1 MPAELAKAKAMSS
14 LGQDCTV
21 ITGISCIREV
31 SDHASQVYSYFLGV
45 YKVSVAVGMAGYA
58 LVILEIA
65 GGGVFLRSAFTPLF
79 PFMLLWYGL
88 YFGVLGRD
96 CAEVAADRMV
106 SHADCIT

>member
-1 MPAELAKAKAMSS
+1 MP
-14 LGQDCTV
+14 
-21 ITGISCIREV
+21 
-31 SDHASQVYSYFLGV
+31 DHGSQVYSYFLGV
-45 YKVSVAVGMAGYA
+45 YKVSVAVGVAGYA